1 MSGKSFHP
9 LPRSPTFWGKIGPPK
24 QKFATGLR
32 ISLIGP
38 IIEIAIL
45 YGNNYKSMALR
56 CHVSNVS
63 MATVVSDE
71 VIIEDNKYYYKTPV
85 ANIDF

>member
-1 MSGKSFHP
+1 
-9 LPRSPTFWGKIGPPK
+9 
-24 QKFATGLR
+24 
-32 ISLIGP
+32 
-38 IIEIAIL
+38 
-45 YGNNYKSMALR
+45 MALR
-56 CHVSNVS
+56 RHVSNVS